1 MIVCINYKCYN
12 TTELMC
18 LKELI
23 LVKSVVRM
31 SELFAITATFQKL
44 NFRFQAIVCDVCHGL
59 MQKVTGLNDVAIVY
73 VEKMIIEFIFCI

>member
-1 MIVCINYKCYN
+1 
-12 TTELMC
+12 
-18 LKELI
+18 
-23 LVKSVVRM
+23 M